1 MNRGL
6 LLSLLLVSISALVWS
21 SAASAGPRRDMAKAR
36 AYHKAGKK
44 AYAAG
49 EFDEA
54 ARNFSAGYTLD
65 PKPGFLL
72 NIAQSYRKADKPKKA
87 IHYYEEFLRLEPKS
101 KLRPQVEELIKE
113 IEQEVKDTAA
123 APAPDPLPAMDLTE
137 EPPPPPKSEPIYK
150 KWWFWTGVATV
161 VVAASVGIGV
171 YAGTREPDY
180 VKEGGLGS
188 VRW

>member
-6 LLSLLLVSISALVWS
+6 LLSLLLVSFSALVWS
-21 SAASAGPRRDMAKAR
+21 STASAGPGDKAKAR

-49 EFDEA
+49 DFEEA
-54 ARNFSAGYTLD
+54 AKSFSAGYTLD

-87 IHYYEEFLRLEPKS
+87 IHYYEEYLRLKPS
-101 KLRPQVEELIKE
+101 SRLRPQVEELIRE
-113 IEQEVKDTAA
+113 IRQEMEA
-123 APAPDPLPAMDLTE
+123 APAPKPAADPLPAMDLTE
-137 EPPPPPKSEPIYK
+137 EPEPPPKSEPIYK

-180 VKEGGLGS
+180 VQEGGLGS